1 MRYICEVIMAMI
13 ITRIL
18 TRENNN
24 GDNGS
29 NSNNDDLSTK

>member
-1 MRYICEVIMAMI
+1 MAVI
-13 ITRIL
+13 ITRML
-18 TRENNN
+18 TRENN

>member
-1 MRYICEVIMAMI
+1 MAVI

-18 TRENNN
+18 TRENNA
-24 GDNGS
+24 DNGS